1 MATGTNGA
9 VRVALVDDYELVLA
23 GVARMFEHY
32 QDRIEIVEIDVRS
45 TVTSDVDVALYD
57 TFAQGEADG
66 PNVGVLLANPHARRV
81 VVYSWAVDQALVDA
95 ALQSGAAGYIS
106 KASTA
111 AELVDALERIDAGET
126 VVLRP
131 RARGAAVGL
140 DWPGRNEG
148 LTERESEVLALISQG
163 RSNLEIAGLMHLS
176 INSVKSHIRN
186 LYRKIDVVKRTQAV
200 LWAIDHGFRVEHHR
214 IDAWRR

>member
-1 MATGTNGA
+1 MGTGTNGA

-23 GVARMFEHY
+23 GVAQMFEHY
-32 QDRIEIVEIDVRS
+32 RDRIEVVEIDVDAS
-45 TVTSDVDVALYD
+45 VTSDVDVALYD

-66 PNVGVLLANPHARRV
+66 PDLEVLLRNPHATYV
-81 VVYSWAVDQALVDA
+81 VVYSWAVDQSLIDEALRR
-95 ALQSGAAGYIS
+95 GAAGYIS

-111 AELVDALERIDAGET
+111 AELVDALERVDAGET

-131 RARGAAVGL
+131 RARGPVVGL
-140 DWPGRNEG
+140 DWPGRTEG

-163 RSNLEIAGLMHLS
+163 RSNVEIARLMHLS

-186 LYRKIDVVKRTQAV
+186 LYRKIDAVNRTQAV
-200 LWAIDHGFRVEHHR
+200 LWAIDHGFRVEHRR
-214 IDAWRR
+214 IDSWRR